1 MNVVFMGTPD
11 LAVTVL
17 DAIVQSSHNV
27 TAVVTREDKQKG
39 RGKELSMP
47 PVKAYAIEHDIPVFQ
62 PVKIKTEEAVATLRS
77 FDADIYV
84 VAAYG
89 QILSEEILSI
99 PKKGCVNVHT
109 SLLPKYRGSSPI
121 QWAIIEG
128 ETQTGVTVM
137 QMDAGMDTGDILF
150 TQTVAI
156 DPKET
161 GGSLHDKLADTG
173 AALIVKALDEIE
185 KGNVNPVKQDSAQ
198 ATYTKM
204 LDKGMGNIRFEAGSA
219 RIERM
224 IRALNPWPSTYTY
237 LHGKILKIWAAEVFP
252 EKSTEAP
259 GTVIRVDGSAFFVK
273 TGDGVLKITEVQLE
287 GKKRMSVKDFLLG
300 AKIQAGDV
308 LG

>member
-47 PVKAYAIEHDIPVFQ
+47 PVKAYALEHDIPVFQ

-150 TQTVAI
+150 TQKVAI

-287 GKKRMSVKDFLLG
+287 GKKRMSVKVFLLG

>member
-1 MNVVFMGTPD
+1 MKVVFMGTPD

-17 DAIVQSSHNV
+17 DAIVNSSHEV

-39 RGKELSMP
+39 RGKELAMP
-47 PVKAYAIEHDIPVFQ
+47 PVKVYAMEHDIPVFQ
-62 PVKIKTEEAVATLRS
+62 PVKIKTSEAVETLRS

-99 PKKGCVNVHT
+99 PAKGCVNVHT

-150 TQTVAI
+150 TQEIAI
-156 DPKET
+156 DTKET
-161 GGSLHDKLADTG
+161 GGSLHDKLADAG
-173 AALIVKALDEIE
+173 AELIVKALDEIE
-185 KGNVNPVKQDSAQ
+185 AGNVHPIKQDSSQ

-204 LDKGMGNIRFEAGSA
+204 LDKGMGNIRFEAATA

-224 IRALNPWPSTYTY
+224 VRALNPWPSTYTY
-237 LHGKILKIWAAEVFP
+237 LHGKILKIWAADVFP
-252 EKSTEAP
+252 EKSTETP
-259 GTVIRVDGSAFFVK
+259 GTVIRVDGSAFYVK
-273 TGDGVLKITEVQLE
+273 TGDGVLKVTEVQLE

>member
-47 PVKAYAIEHDIPVFQ
+47 PVKAYALEHDIPVFQ

>member
-47 PVKAYAIEHDIPVFQ
+47 PVKAYALEHDIPVFQ

-150 TQTVAI
+150 TQKVAI

-252 EKSTEAP
+252 EKSTEEP

>member
-39 RGKELSMP
+39 WGKELSMP
-47 PVKAYAIEHDIPVFQ
+47 PVKAYALEHDIPVFQ

-150 TQTVAI
+150 TQKVAI

-219 RIERM
+219 RIECM

-273 TGDGVLKITEVQLE
+273 TVDGVLKITEVQLE

>member
-47 PVKAYAIEHDIPVFQ
+47 PVKVYALEHDIPVFQ

-150 TQTVAI
+150 TQKVAI

>member
-17 DAIVQSSHNV
+17 DAIVHSNHSV

-47 PVKAYAIEHDIPVFQ
+47 PVKVYALEHDIPVFQ
-62 PVKIKTEEAVATLRS
+62 PVKIKTEEAIATLKT

-89 QILSEEILSI
+89 QILSTEILNI
-99 PKKGCVNVHT
+99 PQKGCVNVHT

-121 QWAIIEG
+121 QWALIEG
-128 ETQTGVTVM
+128 ETETGVTVM
-137 QMDAGMDTGDILF
+137 QMDEGMDTGDILF
-150 TQTVAI
+150 TDTVVI
-156 DPKET
+156 DEKET
-161 GGSLHDKLADTG
+161 GGSLHDKLANAG
-173 AALIVKALDEIE
+173 AKLIVHALDEIG
-185 KGNVNPVKQDSAQ
+185 KGNVTHTPQDSSA

-204 LDKGMGNIRFEAGSA
+204 LDKVMGTIHFSDSA
-219 RIERM
+219 VKIERM
-224 IRALNPWPSTYTY
+224 VRALDPWPSTFTY
-237 LHGKILKIWAAEVFP
+237 YHGKMLKIWSADVLR
-252 EKSTEAP
+252 EKSDAAP
-259 GTVIRVDGSAFFVK
+259 GSVIRVDGSAIFVK
-273 TGDGVLKITEVQLE
+273 TGDGVLKINEVQLE

-300 AKIQAGDV
+300 AKIQAGDM

>member
-1 MNVVFMGTPD
+1 MGTPD

-47 PVKAYAIEHDIPVFQ
+47 PVKAYALEHDIPVFQ

-150 TQTVAI
+150 TQKVAI

-252 EKSTEAP
+252 EKSTEEP

>member
-47 PVKAYAIEHDIPVFQ
+47 PVKAYALEHDIPVFQ

-150 TQTVAI
+150 TQKVAI

>member
-1 MNVVFMGTPD
+1 MGTPD

-47 PVKAYAIEHDIPVFQ
+47 PVKAYALEHDIPVFQ

-150 TQTVAI
+150 TQKVAI